1 MGLDVVERN
10 CNGHVFPVVFP
21 GGASCDCRGFLELL
35 HDRLAGPCAYQSFKY
50 RDGLPSGLFKARGDA
65 RECRFGVFA
74 DEFVIVYTYDEN
86 IVRDA
91 EPEPKRCGKDTFR
104 HCVGGGEDA
113 DGSLERGQP

>member
-1 MGLDVVERN
+1 MAGDGFESSFGKTSRTGEKLQDFGGGNPVCCMGLDVVERN

-65 RECRFGVFA
+65 G
-74 DEFVIVYTYDEN
+74 
-86 IVRDA
+86 
-91 EPEPKRCGKDTFR
+91 
-104 HCVGGGEDA
+104 
-113 DGSLERGQP
+113 